1 MPENHD
7 KEKKPPKSPSEI
19 HRKASQ
25 HLRHAAE
32 HAEEAAKHF
41 DSGDQERSQLCALKA
56 HAQQLEATKHLNEAI
71 KHQLENKKE
80 HEAMPVGAG
89 GAKP

>member
-7 KEKKPPKSPSEI
+7 KDKKPPKSPSDL

-25 HLRHAAE
+25 HLRQAAE
-32 HAEEAAKHF
+32 HSEEAAKHF
-41 DSGDQERSQLCALKA
+41 ESDDHEKSQLCALKA

-71 KHQLENKKE
+71 KHQLDHKKDE
-80 HEAMPVGAG
+80 KEIPARVGG
-89 GAKP
+89 PKP